1 MSQQRSNKEWLESLK
16 AESGTTY
23 VLFTRL
29 QPLARSNSSAP
40 LYSLV
45 RFTFEKVKPF
55 LTSDATVIFLGV
67 EQSSSDVESSSD
79 GRHKGGVGWFAVDC
93 GDLTA
98 EGIGVLEDGAVLLP
112 NPFGF
117 FQLSRSEAAI
127 VGQARSLLS
136 WHERYRFCSTCGS
149 GTRIEDAGYKRVCLS
164 EGCASRKGLR
174 HRGSVTLV
182 IV

>member
-16 AESGTTY
+16 AESKTTF

-29 QPLARSNSSAP
+29 QPLARSNSFAP
-40 LYSLV
+40 LYGLV
-45 RFTFEKVKPF
+45 RFTFEKAKPF
-55 LTSDATVIFLGV
+55 LGSDATVIFLGI

-79 GRHKGGVGWFAVDC
+79 SQKGVGWFAVDC

-98 EGIGVLEDGAVLLP
+98 EGIGALEDGAVLLP

-136 WHERYRFCSTCGS
+136 WHERYKFCSTCGS

-174 HRGSVTLV
+174 DRGPVTLL